1 MSGQEG
7 APMKVRL
14 ACPKDL
20 PELLRIYAAAR
31 EAMRRSGNPTQW
43 GNNRPSQETL
53 EEDIRLGRLYAL
65 ETGERLVGAFVFFQG
80 PEPSYEAI
88 DGHWLNLEPY
98 SVIHRIASDGSH
110 RGVLARCLAWCEG
123 QTKNLR
129 IDTHRDN
136 RVMRHLLEKN
146 GFIPCGTIL
155 AEDGT
160 PRIAYQKA

>member
-1 MSGQEG
+1 M
-7 APMKVRL
+7 
-14 ACPKDL
+14 
-20 PELLRIYAAAR
+20 
-31 EAMRRSGNPTQW
+31 
-43 GNNRPSQETL
+43 
-53 EEDIRLGRLYAL
+53 
-65 ETGERLVGAFVFFQG
+65 GAFVFFHG